1 VGTILFLF
9 RRKFF
14 YSARFALLVTGY
26 DIKRRDFVEEL
37 YGLYVAIILAGWVV
51 LMAGFAVTSLAQSIA
66 TVHLPVSGL
75 QTPLFFGLALWLAI
89 TPWLAQRSYDLYR
102 FSLADLDFLSSA
114 PLRPSLVAVFW
125 FFKSL
130 LTRLNGAVVLGFG
143 VLAGAIG
150 QISGRGDLLGLVTGV
165 FAAGAFVVTAF
176 ALLWVLCL
184 LRYRPIPA
192 FGAVQGYA
200 LSALLVVPLVMLPA
214 RETLF
219 WPASLVSGLVA
230 APGAGSD
237 WLSWASGVLV
247 ATALLGVAALWL
259 VARGTLL
266 APAFEEGRLGGQL
279 RRSAGGLAASDARV
293 QAGLERRLA
302 RGGSFAGSLAGEVSQ
317 GVLSVLWL
325 KQKLRLSRMPVSQLL
340 ISTIVPVLL
349 GALVAATMLF
359 LPRVAMR
366 VEILAPA
373 AFFACFAL
381 IRSGIA
387 VLRADF
393 AHIDFFVGMPVSRLH
408 LAIYDTFAG
417 FVLPLIGGEAAVLGF
432 FPTIGLSLTLLWLLA
447 WPLLIAATAALALL
461 DFLRLLKKWPAT
473 PETLPEVGPAPMIA
487 AAVIWLLAVWGLS
500 SVAAPPLGLF

>member
-1 VGTILFLF
+1 MGTILFLF

-26 DIKRRDFVEEL
+26 DLKRRDFVEEL
-37 YGLYVAIILAGWVV
+37 YGLYVAVILAGWVV

-66 TVHLPVSGL
+66 RVRLPISGL
-75 QTPLFFGLALWLAI
+75 QTPLFFGLALWLAL

-114 PLRPSLVAVFW
+114 PVRPSLVAVFW

-130 LTRLNGAVVLGFG
+130 LTRWNAGVVLGLG
-143 VLAGAIG
+143 VMAGAIG
-150 QISGRGDLLGLVTGV
+150 QISGRGDLLGLATGV
-165 FAAGAFVVTAF
+165 FASGLFVVIVF
-176 ALLWVLCL
+176 ALLWVMGL
-184 LRYRPIPA
+184 LRYRPVPM

-200 LSALLVVPLVMLPA
+200 LCALLVVPLFVVPW
-214 RETLF
+214 RDTLF
-219 WPASLVSGLVA
+219 WPASLASGLVA
-230 APGAGSD
+230 APSASFD
-237 WLSWASGVLV
+237 WLLWASEILV
-247 ATALLGVAALWL
+247 ATAFVGVAGLWL
-259 VARGTLL
+259 VARNTLL

-279 RRSAGGLAASDARV
+279 RRLAGGLAASDARV

-302 RGGSFAGSLAGEVSQ
+302 RGGTLAGSLAGEASQ
-317 GVLSVLWL
+317 GALNALWL
-325 KQKLRLSRMPVSQLL
+325 KQRLRFSRMPVSQLL
-340 ISTIVPVLL
+340 ISTVVPVLL
-349 GALVAATMLF
+349 GVLVAGTMLF

-387 VLRADF
+387 MLRADF
-393 AHIDFFVGMPVSRLH
+393 AHIDFFVGWPLSRLQ
-408 LAIYDTFAG
+408 LAVYDTFAG
-417 FVLPLIGGEAAVLGF
+417 FVLPFIGGEAAVLGLI
-432 FPTIGLSLTLLWLLA
+432 PAIGLSSALLWLLA
-447 WPLLIAATAALALL
+447 WPLLIAATAAVALL

-487 AAVIWLLAVWGLS
+487 AAVVWLLAVWGLS
-500 SVAAPPLGLF
+500 SVAAPLVGLF